1 MRRYTVATVMGWGPC
16 YNLAEVKELFGRRR
30 SATLVDM
37 LSSAKLDD
45 SDAIWCAFRAM
56 DARRKRLFGCDC
68 AESVVHLA
76 TDPRVAACIAVARLY
91 ADGLATD
98 EELRAASAAAYAA
111 AYAPSAA
118 HAAHADAYA
127 YAASAAHAAASAA
140 HAAASAATYAADDA
154 SYADH
159 AADAADAAATYA
171 AATYASA
178 AVYDAERETQRH
190 ALLAL
195 ALAGEIQ

>member
-1 MRRYTVATVMGWGPC
+1 MRRYTVATIMGWEPC

-30 SATLVDM
+30 SATLVDI

-45 SDAIWCAFRAM
+45 YDAIWCAFRAM
-56 DARRKRLFGCDC
+56 DARQQRLFGCDC
-68 AESVVHLA
+68 AESVVHLT

-118 HAAHADAYA
+118 PSAAHAAH
-127 YAASAAHAAASAA
+127 ASAAHAAASAA
-140 HAAASAATYAADDA
+140 AHAADDA
-154 SYADH
+154 AYAAH
-159 AADAADAAATYA
+159 AADAAYA
-171 AATYASA
+171 AAYAPSTTSYAAYAAHGVTYA
-178 AVYDAERETQRH
+178 AERETQRH